1 MGFMFWNCRGA
12 GNSKF
17 SEIVHDTKN
26 IYDFDIL
33 VVVEP
38 KVSGV
43 IADRIVDKLKFNYS
57 YIVEA

>member
-1 MGFMFWNCRGA
+1 MFWNCRGA

-17 SEIVHDTKN
+17 SAMVHDTKN

-33 VVVEP
+33 VVVEL

-43 IADRIVDKLKFNYS
+43 IKDRIVDKLKFNYS
-57 YIVEA
+57 YRFEA